1 VSWKL
6 IFALSMLGLAMA
18 FATVSFIPSRAEP
31 LVWLAILIVCAF
43 FIARLRPDRAFLH
56 GLVLG
61 LVNSIWV
68 TGAHMMFFQQY
79 IANHPQ
85 EAAMTKSMPL
95 PNSPRLMMALV
106 GPPIGIVSGAV
117 IGLSAMAIN
126 SLRRRFRRDPTIA
139 RREHERNSE

>member
-1 VSWKL
+1 
-6 IFALSMLGLAMA
+6 MLGLAMA

-61 LVNSIWV
+61 LVTSIWL

-95 PNSPRLMMALV
+95 PNSPRLTMALI
-106 GPPIGIVSGAV
+106 GPLIGIVSGAV
-117 IGLSAMAIN
+117 IGLIAVAIKV
-126 SLRRRFRRDPTIA
+126 LRTRFRRQSQSGKAEI
-139 RREHERNSE
+139 

>member
-1 VSWKL
+1 MSWKL
-6 IFALSMLGLAMA
+6 IFALSMFGLAMA
-18 FATVSFIPSRAEP
+18 FATVSVIPSSVEP
-31 LVWLAILIVCAF
+31 LLWLGIFVVCAF
-43 FIARLRPDRAFLH
+43 FIAKLRPDRAFLH

-95 PNSPRLMMALV
+95 PNSPRLTMALI
-106 GPPIGIVSGAV
+106 GPLIGIVSGAV
-117 IGLSAMAIN
+117 IGLIAVAIKV
-126 SLRRRFRRDPTIA
+126 LRTRFRRQSQSGKAEI
-139 RREHERNSE
+139 

>member
-1 VSWKL
+1 
-6 IFALSMLGLAMA
+6 MA
-18 FATVSFIPSRAEP
+18 FATVSFIPSRPEP
-31 LVWLAILIVCAF
+31 LVWLAIFVVCAF
-43 FIARLRPDRAFLH
+43 FIARSRPDRAFLH

-61 LVNSIWV
+61 IVNSIWV